1 MDNLSEKGALLKKTR
16 QAQGISLDTVHE
28 NTKIPLDALR
38 ALEEGYTVRTL
49 SPFYQKGFLKI
60 YAQYLGCDVGDLL
73 SDFKPKEVLDSNAR
87 GNYPSTSQKS
97 FLSKEK
103 SHPSSPKTSSPLPLF
118 NLKEIPFSKTAS
130 QFFNR
135 DRLILAGK
143 VLGIL
148 IFILIFFK
156 ATGFVSQKLF
166 SKNKKPVSI
175 KSSAIAQSGKSKKE
189 KIVKENHLFLTKS
202 TTEAQP
208 SGMPASDSLEKE
220 ESHKNVLL
228 SVRAQKNTWLQVKV
242 DGSTV
247 FESILKK
254 GVAETWVAQKE
265 IELSGKNINQ
275 LEFEVNGKMIGSLGR
290 EDSQAK
296 KVVITKNGLS
306 VKE

>member
-1 MDNLSEKGALLKKTR
+1 MDNLSEKGALLKKAR

-60 YAQYLGCDVGDLL
+60 YAQYLGCDVNDLL
-73 SDFKPKEVLDSNAR
+73 NDFKPKEVLDSSAR
-87 GNYPSTSQKS
+87 GNYPSSAQKS

-103 SHPSSPKTSSPLPLF
+103 PGPSSSKASPLPLF
-118 NLKEIPFSKTAS
+118 NLKEINFSKRIS

-143 VLGIL
+143 FLGIL
-148 IFILIFFK
+148 IFVFIFFK
-156 ATGFVSQKLF
+156 AAGAVSQKLF
-166 SKNKKPVSI
+166 SKDKKMVSI
-175 KSSAIAQSGKSKKE
+175 KSAALTEAGKSKKE
-189 KIVKENHLFLTKS
+189 KPVKENHLSSMKS
-202 TTEAQP
+202 TVEAQP
-208 SGMPASDSLEKE
+208 SGIPAFDSLTKE
-220 ESHKNVLL
+220 ETAKNVIL
-228 SVRAQKNTWLQVKV
+228 SLRAKKNTWLQVKI

-254 GVAETWVAQKE
+254 GVTETWTAKKE

-275 LEFEVNGKMIGSLGR
+275 LEFEVNGKMIGPLGR

-306 VKE
+306 VKK

>member
-1 MDNLSEKGALLKKTR
+1 MDNLSEKGALLKKAR

-60 YAQYLGCDVGDLL
+60 YAQYLGCNVNDILN
-73 SDFKPKEVLDSNAR
+73 DFKPKEVLDSSAR
-87 GNYPSTSQKS
+87 GNYPSSSQKS

-103 SHPSSPKTSSPLPLF
+103 KALPQARKTSPLPLF
-118 NLKEIPFSKTAS
+118 NLKEIPISKTLS

-143 VLGIL
+143 VLGVL
-148 IFILIFFK
+148 IFVFIFFK
-156 ATGFVSQKLF
+156 AAGAVSQKLF
-166 SKNKKPVSI
+166 SKDKKPVSI
-175 KSSAIAQSGKSKKE
+175 KSTALTQSGKSKKE
-189 KIVKENHLFLTKS
+189 KTVKENHLSLAKS
-202 TTEAQP
+202 TTEVQP
-208 SGMPASDSLEKE
+208 SVLPASESSTKE
-220 ESHKNVLL
+220 ETAKNVLL
-228 SVRAQKNTWLQVKV
+228 SIRAQKNTWLQVKV

-254 GVAETWVAQKE
+254 GVSETWIAQKE

-275 LEFEVNGKMIGSLGR
+275 LEFEVNGKMIGTLGR

-306 VKE
+306 VKK